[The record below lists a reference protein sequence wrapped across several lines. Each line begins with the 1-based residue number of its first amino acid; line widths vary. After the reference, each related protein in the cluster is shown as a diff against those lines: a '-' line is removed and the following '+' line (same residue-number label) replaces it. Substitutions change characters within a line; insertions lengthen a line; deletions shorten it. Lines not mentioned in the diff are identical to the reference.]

1 MKKCTKGLV
10 ITLMNFVIIATIGS
24 IYHVA
29 NQEDWEA
36 SAQQFPIATPSN
48 STASPSPL
56 SNQSMTNQTGES
68 LVGSFGSPQALM
80 EAVITQMRN
89 TNATDFAIRQ
99 FIDNTTSNILN
110 ETSNMTGTSGPS
122 NMTQDATNDTAINT
136 VIEKTQNT
144 NATGF
149 AANNVINLTKSQPF
163 SPQK

>member
-10 ITLMNFVIIATIGS
+10 ITLMNLVIMATIGT
-24 IYHVA
+24 IYLVA
-29 NQEDWEA
+29 NQEDWQA
-36 SAQQFPIATPSN
+36 SAQQFPKGFPSN
-48 STASPSPL
+48 STTSPTPF
-56 SNQSMTNQTGES
+56 SNQSMINQTGES

-99 FIDNTTSNILN
+99 FIENTTSSILN

-122 NMTQDATNDTAINT
+122 NLTRDATNDTAINT

-149 AANNVINLTKSQPF
+149 AANNVINLTRSQP
-163 SPQK
+163 